1 MSARPQSVNLAAKPQ
16 AAHGRTAR
24 HRTGE
29 KSSEENGL
37 KAIHY
42 PESSDL
48 HKLLRFAAED
58 GLIWLGEHRMLLLHA
73 GALSEL
79 RKELINSLGQEQ
91 ARRIL
96 TRMGFAS
103 GVRDAE
109 LARRTR
115 GLEDLEDAFV
125 VGPQLHMLEGCAKVE
140 PVSLVIN
147 PETGEFDAE
156 FIWRHSWEAEA
167 HVQAFGEVDHPA
179 CWMMIGYASGYTSAF
194 MGRFI
199 LFREVEC
206 SATGAD
212 HCRII
217 GRPVDQW
224 PDADE
229 LRPYFEADS
238 IVGRL
243 LELREE
249 IEIMRRSISCPR
261 RTPDLIGNSAG
272 FKHAYDLVARAAATT
287 VTVLLLGETGV
298 GKERFARTL
307 HEMSARS
314 TAPFVAVNCAA
325 LPDELIESELFGVER
340 GAFTGAHASRAG
352 KFERADGGTLFL
364 DEVGELPLPAQAKLL
379 RVLQEGEIER
389 LGDERTRKVNVRL
402 VAATNVDLQQAVSAG
417 TFRRDL
423 YYRLNVYPVTIPP
436 LRERTADI
444 PALAEAMVRRFETLH
459 SKRLASIS
467 DKAMRALKTHA
478 WPGNVREL
486 ENVLE
491 RGVILAP
498 PNGLIE
504 VEHLFLGTAPE
515 SSTQH
520 RLGESGQLEAQHG
533 AETLD
538 LPGAVLDAGVNL
550 EAFEQTLLE
559 RAVERAGGN
568 LAAAARLLG
577 MTRPQLTYRLK
588 KHRNAE

>member
-1 MSARPQSVNLAAKPQ
+1 MSS
-16 AAHGRTAR
+16 
-24 HRTGE
+24 
-29 KSSEENGL
+29 
-37 KAIHY
+37 IHY
-42 PESSDL
+42 PESTDL
-48 HKLLRFAAED
+48 RGLLKFAPEE

-79 RKELINSLGQEQ
+79 RKELIASVGQEQ

-103 GVRDAE
+103 GMRDAE
-109 LARRTR
+109 LSRRTR
-115 GLEDLEDAFV
+115 GSADPAEAFV
-125 VGPQLHMLEGCAKVE
+125 MGPQLHMLEGCARVE
-140 PVSLVIN
+140 PVRLEIN
-147 PETGEFDAE
+147 QPGCTFYGE
-156 FIWRHSWEAEA
+156 FIWHHSWEAEA
-167 HVQAFGEVDHPA
+167 HVQAFGEVENPV

-206 SATGAD
+206 AATGVE
-212 HCRII
+212 HCRIV
-217 GRPVDQW
+217 GKPAEEW
-224 PDADE
+224 PDADQ

-249 IEIMRRSISCPR
+249 IEAMRRTIACPR
-261 RTPDLIGNSAG
+261 KTPDLIGNSAG
-272 FKHAYDLVARAAATT
+272 FLHAYDLVARAA
-287 VTVLLLGETGV
+287 VTNVSVLLLGETGV

-307 HEMSARS
+307 HELSPRKDA
-314 TAPFVAVNCAA
+314 AFVAVNCAA

-364 DEVGELPLPAQAKLL
+364 DEVGELPLSAQAKLL

-402 VAATNVDLQQAVSAG
+402 VAATNVDLLRAVNAG

-423 YYRLNVYPVTIPP
+423 FYRLNVYPVTIPP
-436 LRERTADI
+436 LRERVGDI
-444 PALAEAMVRRFETLH
+444 PTLVEAMMRRFETLH
-459 SKRLASIS
+459 GKRLSGIS
-467 DKAMRALKTHA
+467 DKAMHALKNHS

-486 ENVLE
+486 ENVIE

-498 PNGLIE
+498 LNGLVE
-504 VEHLFLGTAPE
+504 VEHLFIGAAPE
-515 SSTQH
+515 SGLQQQ
-520 RLGESGQLEAQHG
+520 LNASGSLDTMQQ
-533 AETLD
+533 TNSID
-538 LPGAVLDAGVNL
+538 LPDAVLDSGIEL
-550 EAFEQTLLE
+550 DAFEQALLN

-568 LAAAARLLG
+568 LSAAARLLG
-577 MTRPQLTYRLK
+577 MTRPQLNYRLK
-588 KHRNAE
+588 KRLC

>member
-1 MSARPQSVNLAAKPQ
+1 MSS
-16 AAHGRTAR
+16 
-24 HRTGE
+24 
-29 KSSEENGL
+29 
-37 KAIHY
+37 IHY
-42 PESSDL
+42 PESTDL
-48 HKLLRFAAED
+48 RGLLKFAPEE

-79 RKELINSLGQEQ
+79 RKELIASVGQEQ

-103 GVRDAE
+103 GMRYAE
-109 LARRTR
+109 LSRRTR
-115 GLEDLEDAFV
+115 GSADPAEAFV
-125 VGPQLHMLEGCAKVE
+125 MGPQLHMLEGCARVE
-140 PVSLVIN
+140 PVRLEIN
-147 PETGEFDAE
+147 QPGCTFYGE
-156 FIWRHSWEAEA
+156 FIWHHSWEAEA
-167 HVQAFGEVDHPA
+167 HVQAFGEVENPV

-206 SATGAD
+206 AATGVE
-212 HCRII
+212 HCRIV
-217 GRPVDQW
+217 GKPVEEW
-224 PDADE
+224 PDADQ

-249 IEIMRRSISCPR
+249 IEAMRRTIACPR
-261 RTPDLIGNSAG
+261 KTPDLIGNSAG
-272 FKHAYDLVARAAATT
+272 FLHAYDLVARAA
-287 VTVLLLGETGV
+287 VTNVSVLLLGETGV

-307 HEMSARS
+307 HELSPRKDA
-314 TAPFVAVNCAA
+314 AFVAVNCAA

-364 DEVGELPLPAQAKLL
+364 DEVGELPLSAQAKLL

-402 VAATNVDLQQAVSAG
+402 VAATNVDLLRAVNAG

-423 YYRLNVYPVTIPP
+423 FYRLNVYPVTIPP
-436 LRERTADI
+436 LRERVGDI
-444 PALAEAMVRRFETLH
+444 PTLVEAMMRRFETLH
-459 SKRLASIS
+459 GKRLSGIS
-467 DKAMRALKTHA
+467 DKAMHALKNHS

-486 ENVLE
+486 ENVIE

-498 PNGLIE
+498 LNGLVE
-504 VEHLFLGTAPE
+504 VEHLFIGAAPE
-515 SSTQH
+515 SGLQQQ
-520 RLGESGQLEAQHG
+520 LNASGSLDTMQQ
-533 AETLD
+533 TNSID
-538 LPGAVLDAGVNL
+538 LPDAVLDSGIEL
-550 EAFEQTLLE
+550 DAFEQALLN

-568 LAAAARLLG
+568 LSAAARLLG
-577 MTRPQLTYRLK
+577 MTRPQLNYRLK
-588 KHRNAE
+588 KRLC

>member
-1 MSARPQSVNLAAKPQ
+1 MSS
-16 AAHGRTAR
+16 
-24 HRTGE
+24 
-29 KSSEENGL
+29 
-37 KAIHY
+37 IHY
-42 PESSDL
+42 PESTDL
-48 HKLLRFAAED
+48 RGLLKFAPEE

-79 RKELINSLGQEQ
+79 RKELIASVGQEQ

-103 GVRDAE
+103 GMRDAE
-109 LARRTR
+109 LSRRTR
-115 GLEDLEDAFV
+115 GSADPAEAFV
-125 VGPQLHMLEGCAKVE
+125 MGPQLHMLEGCARVE
-140 PVSLVIN
+140 PVRLEIDQ
-147 PETGEFDAE
+147 PGCTFYGE
-156 FIWRHSWEAEA
+156 FIWHHSWEAEA
-167 HVQAFGEVDHPA
+167 HVQAFGEVENPV

-206 SATGAD
+206 AATGVE
-212 HCRII
+212 HCRIV
-217 GRPVDQW
+217 GKPVEEW
-224 PDADE
+224 PDADQ

-249 IEIMRRSISCPR
+249 IEAMRRTIACPR
-261 RTPDLIGNSAG
+261 KTPDLIGNSAG
-272 FKHAYDLVARAAATT
+272 FLHAYDLVARAA
-287 VTVLLLGETGV
+287 VTNVSVLLLGETGV

-307 HEMSARS
+307 HELSPRKDA
-314 TAPFVAVNCAA
+314 AFVAVNCAA

-364 DEVGELPLPAQAKLL
+364 DEVGELPLSAQAKLL

-402 VAATNVDLQQAVSAG
+402 VAATNVDLLRAVNAG

-423 YYRLNVYPVTIPP
+423 FYRLNVYPVTIPP
-436 LRERTADI
+436 LRERVGDI
-444 PALAEAMVRRFETLH
+444 PTLVEAMMRRFETLH
-459 SKRLASIS
+459 GKRLSGIS
-467 DKAMRALKTHA
+467 DKAMHALKNHS

-486 ENVLE
+486 ENVIE

-498 PNGLIE
+498 LNGLVE
-504 VEHLFLGTAPE
+504 VEHLFIGAAPE
-515 SSTQH
+515 SGLQQQ
-520 RLGESGQLEAQHG
+520 LNASGSLDTMQQ
-533 AETLD
+533 TNSID
-538 LPGAVLDAGVNL
+538 LPDAVLDSGIEL
-550 EAFEQTLLE
+550 DAFEQALLN

-568 LAAAARLLG
+568 LSAAARLLG
-577 MTRPQLTYRLK
+577 MTRPQLNYRLK
-588 KHRNAE
+588 KRLC